1 MRTRNARR
9 FFALAVLAGLASLF
23 TLSFSADN
31 TPYIVE
37 WFTQRSKNFVR
48 TLDTLCA
55 VVGDTTQGP
64 SVYCFGARKVV
75 WRLQANSGTCSTL
88 TVEVSNND
96 TDWVSTSSKN
106 LVDVVTDF
114 AVGDSL
120 NQGGAIIAL
129 ISEGHAGEESVGLPW
144 RYARM
149 FTRQRT
155 GYTMTTASAGPTVA
169 CRTRADSLRWKAY
182 ITWSAP

>member
-1 MRTRNARR
+1 MRKLLVVFAIV
-9 FFALAVLAGLASLF
+9 ALAVAPVVAQ
-23 TLSFSADN
+23 
-31 TPYIVE
+31 TPNIVA
-37 WFTQRSKNFVR
+37 RNPSRVNHFVR

-55 VVGDTTQGP
+55 ALSDTTEGP

-88 TVEVSNND
+88 TVQVSNND

-114 AVGDSL
+114 VVGDSL
-120 NQGGAIIAL
+120 NQGGTIIAL
-129 ISEGHAGEESVGLPW
+129 ISEGHTGEESGGLPW

-149 FTRQRT
+149 FTRQRIGHVVGVSANT
-155 GYTMTTASAGPTVA
+155 SPTTA
-169 CRTRADSLRWKAY
+169 CRTRADSLRFHVY
-182 ITWSAP
+182 TVWSAP